1 MAGQNST
8 EIWHEQKKLKTGYTT
23 GSCAAAATKAAL
35 EMLLSGN
42 EIQNISLLTPNQ
54 TELYL
59 EVKDISMTR
68 DWVSCGIQKDSG
80 DDPDVTNGIC
90 VYARVEKQSGTEII
104 IDGGIGVGRV
114 TRKGLEQSIGQAAI
128 NKVPREM
135 IIKEAKEQCAKYD
148 YHQGLSIVIFVPE
161 GVELAKKTFNP
172 RLGIE
177 GGISILGTTGIV
189 QPMSEKALTD
199 TIFLEMKMLKENGF
213 DWCYAVPGNYGIDF
227 LNDSLG
233 FDADIAVKYS
243 NYVGDVIDDA
253 VNLDMKGLL
262 FVGHI
267 GKLIKVAAGVMNTHS
282 RQADCRM
289 EVLSA
294 HAALCGADRAAIQE
308 LMNCITTTEAIDIL
322 KRENLL
328 ETVMASIMKRVEFY
342 LQNRAGE
349 ELKIGAI
356 LFSKEDGILGRTTQ
370 VPELLKHIQ
379 DQKRQGYKLE

>member
-1 MAGQNST
+1 MTGQNST
-8 EIWHEQKKLKTGYTT
+8 EIWYEQKKLKTGYTT

-59 EVKDISMTR
+59 EVKDISIAR

-135 IIKEAKEQCAKYD
+135 IIKEVKEQCAKYG
-148 YHQGLSIVIFVPE
+148 YHQGLSIVVSVPE

-199 TIFLEMKMLKENGF
+199 TIFLEMKML
-213 DWCYAVPGNYGIDF
+213 
-227 LNDSLG
+227 
-233 FDADIAVKYS
+233 
-243 NYVGDVIDDA
+243 
-253 VNLDMKGLL
+253 
-262 FVGHI
+262 
-267 GKLIKVAAGVMNTHS
+267 
-282 RQADCRM
+282 
-289 EVLSA
+289 
-294 HAALCGADRAAIQE
+294 
-308 LMNCITTTEAIDIL
+308 
-322 KRENLL
+322 
-328 ETVMASIMKRVEFY
+328 
-342 LQNRAGE
+342 
-349 ELKIGAI
+349 
-356 LFSKEDGILGRTTQ
+356 
-370 VPELLKHIQ
+370 
-379 DQKRQGYKLE
+379 

>member
-59 EVKDISMTR
+59 EVKDISIAR

-90 VYARVEKQSGTEII
+90 VYARVEKRFGTEII

-148 YHQGLSIVIFVPE
+148 YQQGLSIVISVPE

-294 HAALCGADRAAIQE
+294 HAALCGADRAVIQE
-308 LMNCITTTEAIDIL
+308 SMNCITTTEAIEIL

-328 ETVMASIMKRVEFY
+328 ETVMESVMKRVEFN

-370 VPELLKHIQ
+370 VPELLKYIQ
-379 DQKRQGYKLE
+379 DQKRQRYKIE